1 MRHRHFSVVGSI
13 QIVTECDLCTRKS
26 GIYDTRLACCR
37 ARSIASLPTQDGRRS
52 MIESLVKKW
61 GEREAL
67 EDQVKSIFIEE
78 KTRREK
84 LKGMEPKS
92 VSSGI

>member
-1 MRHRHFSVVGSI
+1 
-13 QIVTECDLCTRKS
+13 
-26 GIYDTRLACCR
+26 
-37 ARSIASLPTQDGRRS
+37 